1 MIIDGNVITPDEG
14 MTLTN
19 GEVYSKRVYLGVND
33 RPENWWEIPDSEVPD
48 PDEPA
53 TGDETT
59 EEDYQAALKRLGV
72 DV

>member
-1 MIIDGNVITPDEG
+1 MIIEDNVITPDDG

-53 TGDETT
+53 TGDEATA
-59 EEDYQAALKRLGV
+59 EDYQAALKRLGV
-72 DV
+72 EV